1 MECTTL
7 KTVFLLMAQYDARA
21 VIPIE
26 WVARDFFSHL
36 AADNLVRKISAGAI
50 ALPLVRMEDSVRS
63 AEGISLLDLAAYI
76 DRRVEAAR
84 KECRQLTGQGGR

>member
-1 MECTTL
+1 M

-36 AADNLVRKISAGAI
+36 TADNLVRKISAGDI
-50 ALPLVRMEDSVRS
+50 ALPLVRMEDSVRC
-63 AEGISLLDLAAYI
+63 AKGVALTDLADYL
-76 DRRVEAAR
+76 DRRMEAAR
-84 KECRQLTGQGGR
+84 KECKQLCG